1 MPISILFVKFDGSL
15 DEFLQRFSCEV
26 GIAAHRQLQSFLKVL
41 NNLDLGSDP
50 SSLLAL
56 KLFLRQP
63 QGESFFV
70 CSVELPSHVTDEFLA
85 GVVHRSISVSKID

>member
-1 MPISILFVKFDGSL
+1 MPISILVMKLDGSVY
-15 DEFLQRFSCEV
+15 EFLQRFSYEV

-50 SSLLAL
+50 SSHLAL
-56 KLFLRQP
+56 KLFLSQS
-63 QGESFFV
+63 QGESFLV

-85 GVVHRSISVSKID
+85 GVVNRSIAVFKID